1 MDAGTMDTGAEPA
14 ETDPADTAEDQGP
27 QGYCIE
33 IHVSA
38 DNKITVGVE
47 SEEDEEGEE
56 SGTPDD
62 GAQPVDGIK
71 GALALV
77 LDIFKNGGQVAD
89 AAAGNGDF
97 DSGFNQDQSGGSQ
110 QAALAKRFA

>member
-1 MDAGTMDTGAEPA
+1 MDAPMDAGTDPA
-14 ETDPADTAEDQGP
+14 EGAPADMAEDQGP

-33 IHVSA
+33 LHVSA
-38 DNKITVGVE
+38 DNKITVSVE
-47 SEEDEEGEE
+47 PEDEEAGEE
-56 SGTPDD
+56 QTPD
-62 GAQPVDGIK
+62 GATPVDGIK

-89 AAAGNGDF
+89 AAAGEGDF
-97 DSGFNQDQSGGSQ
+97 DAGYNQDQSGGSQ